1 MSKSIGMLS
10 TKSIIKVLCLCL
22 LTSGCSLFANDEE
35 EQMVAQVYD
44 YTLYQSDLEGL
55 VPNGIS
61 SEDSM
66 SIVDNYVDQWIRQ
79 MVILAKAEKNVKDD
93 LSKQLNEYRNSLLT
107 YAYEQQMVDQMLD
120 TNISEEQIQKYY
132 NEHSGDFL
140 LKSAIVKAV
149 YVKAPKNSSHLQRL
163 RTLVSKSPF
172 DDKDVVELEQHAT
185 KHGFTGYYDATTW
198 IPFYNLQTSV
208 PITTYNEGLYL
219 KQNRTIQ
226 LSDDSL
232 SYFVRI
238 LDYKVSDEISPLE
251 VQHEN
256 IRSILLNHR
265 KLEILNKLQSDL
277 LKKAEA
283 GGHIKRNNKKE

>member
-22 LTSGCSLFANDEE
+22 LTSGCSLIANDEE

-55 VPNGIS
+55 VPDGIS

-120 TNISEEQIQKYY
+120 TNISEEQIQEYY

-149 YVKAPKNSSHLQRL
+149 YVKAPKNSPLYRKARS
-163 RTLVSKSPF
+163 
-172 DDKDVVELEQHAT
+172 
-185 KHGFTGYYDATTW
+185 TTRM
-198 IPFYNLQTSV
+198 S
-208 PITTYNEGLYL
+208 
-219 KQNRTIQ
+219 
-226 LSDDSL
+226 
-232 SYFVRI
+232 
-238 LDYKVSDEISPLE
+238 
-251 VQHEN
+251 
-256 IRSILLNHR
+256 
-265 KLEILNKLQSDL
+265 
-277 LKKAEA
+277 
-283 GGHIKRNNKKE
+283 

>member
-10 TKSIIKVLCLCL
+10 TKSITKVLCLCL
-22 LTSGCSLFANDEE
+22 LATGCHLFENDDEE
-35 EQMVAQVYD
+35 LSVAQVYD

-55 VPNGIS
+55 VPEGVS
-61 SEDSM
+61 AEDSI
-66 SIVDNYVDQWIRQ
+66 SIVNNYVDQWIRQ

-107 YAYEQQMVDQMLD
+107 YAYEQQIVDQMLD
-120 TNISEEQIQKYY
+120 TNISEEQIQEYY

-149 YVKAPKNSSHLQRL
+149 YVKAPKNSPHLQRL
-163 RTLVSKSPF
+163 RTLVSKSQF
-172 DDKDVVELEQHAT
+172 NDKDVVELEQNAT

-208 PITTYNEGLYL
+208 PITTYNEELYL

-232 SYFVRI
+232 SYLVRI
-238 LDYKVSDEISPLE
+238 LDYKVSDDISPLE

-265 KLEILNKLQSDL
+265 KIEILNKLQADL
-277 LKKAEA
+277 LKQAEA
-283 GGHIKRNNKKE
+283 GGHIKRNNKKQ

>member
-1 MSKSIGMLS
+1 MLS
-10 TKSIIKVLCLCL
+10 IKSATKVLCLCL
-22 LTSGCSLFANDEE
+22 MASGCHLFADDDKEE
-35 EQMVAQVYD
+35 VVAKVYD
-44 YTLYQSDLEGL
+44 YTLYQSDLDGL
-55 VPNGIS
+55 VPEGVS
-61 SEDSM
+61 AEDSV
-66 SIVDNYVDQWIRQ
+66 SIVNNYVDQWIRQ

-107 YAYEQQMVDQMLD
+107 YAYEQQIVGQMLD
-120 TNISEEQIQKYY
+120 TNIREEQIQDYY
-132 NEHSGDFL
+132 REHSGDFL

-149 YVKAPKNSSHLQRL
+149 YVKAPKNSPHLQRL
-163 RTLVSKSPF
+163 RTLVSKTHF
-172 DDKDVVELEQHAT
+172 DEKDIVELEQSAT
-185 KHGFTGYYDATTW
+185 KHGYTGYYDATTW

-208 PITTYNEGLYL
+208 PITTYNEELYL

-232 SYFVRI
+232 SYLVRI

-265 KLEILNKLQSDL
+265 KIEILNKLQSDL
-277 LKKAEA
+277 LKQAEA
-283 GGHIKRNNKKE
+283 GGHIKRNIKKQ